1 VLSLLP
7 RLELPGTVNDMGDS
21 VDISGNFGIGLNV
34 TTSSFFVVSDS
45 NTITVST
52 SVFYSHASSL
62 SNATYTDL
70 YTRELLY
77 TNAQFIH
84 PAGHNFSQFST
95 NLVGVSNAFPD
106 FTYDL
111 VYDVN
116 KGNRYA
122 TFAYEFPTNASPTA
136 SRFLYVKVNAPNL
149 VSSIQATRAEN
160 NWWPN
165 FPVSPYLMSTM
176 KVRLHAKLLGAYYT
190 GTYQTFESQ
199 WVNGFKEIDQF
210 DFDDAVFD
218 AGAAMGTEILGDS
231 VEYKIA
237 FNRRYYTKLMAL
249 VRVGIAQ
256 DGSVYSGEP
265 ITFTSMNVRVS
276 DI

>member
-1 VLSLLP
+1 
-7 RLELPGTVNDMGDS
+7 
-21 VDISGNFGIGLNV
+21 
-34 TTSSFFVVSDS
+34 
-45 NTITVST
+45 
-52 SVFYSHASSL
+52 
-62 SNATYTDL
+62 
-70 YTRELLY
+70 
-77 TNAQFIH
+77 
-84 PAGHNFSQFST
+84 
-95 NLVGVSNAFPD
+95 VGVSNAFPD